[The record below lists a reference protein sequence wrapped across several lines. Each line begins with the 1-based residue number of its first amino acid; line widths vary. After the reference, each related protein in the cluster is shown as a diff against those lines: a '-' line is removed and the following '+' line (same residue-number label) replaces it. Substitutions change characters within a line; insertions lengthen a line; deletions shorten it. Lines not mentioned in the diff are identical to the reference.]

1 MNLHHLR
8 VVLSQPKTSWQLCLL
23 GVLAGISAG
32 CVIILFRLTFQTLQL
47 YVLPEVGAYAELP
60 WWGRLGLP
68 FLGIFGIYCV
78 AALTGF
84 NHYRVGIP
92 FAIHRVKMHFGLMPL
107 RSTINQ
113 FFGGIFALA
122 SGFFVG
128 REGPS
133 VHLGAAGT
141 SFIGDGLKL
150 PYNCIRILAGCGI
163 AAGISASFNT
173 PFAAMIFVMEVV
185 LRDYRI
191 HIFIP
196 IMIAAAIGSVMSR
209 MVFGDGT
216 ALLFLSFANLDQWI
230 YVYLVVFGLGLGT
243 LAALFNFQLMA
254 IMRTC
259 QNMALHY
266 RFIIAAGFTGTIG
279 IFIPDAMGAE
289 FLSVHSLL
297 DANIEIQAIFL
308 IFLAKFVLGCIAIGL
323 GIPGGIIGPV
333 MIIGMFAGALLA
345 YPLENILGTTQ
356 YHDTFVLLGVAGMLT
371 AVLNAPLAAM
381 SAVMELSYTPQIVLP
396 CILVIV
402 PAYVISH
409 QVFKNRSI
417 FIQQLELQSL
427 PYRQSSITQSLQKTG
442 VLALAHKN
450 IITFGADEAHT
461 LVNQLK
467 ADPDHYYLIKTT
479 NAHYQEHARSTDK
492 FAENAYSLELASPY
506 NFELIT
512 PNLELESATTPEP
525 RDAYSQTPLPI
536 FSFQNTLS
544 EVYDVL
550 KVERRGAVLI
560 MCPDAKTI
568 HGIITWNMLHTYLF
582 QQNF

>member
-1 MNLHHLR
+1 MNLHQLR
-8 VVLSQPKTSWQLCLL
+8 VVLSQPKTSWQLCML
-23 GVLAGISAG
+23 GILAGISAG
-32 CVIILFRLTFQTLQL
+32 CVIILFRLTFQSLQL
-47 YVLPEVGAYAELP
+47 YVLPEVGAYSELP

-68 FLGIFGIYCV
+68 FVGIIGIYCI

-216 ALLFLSFANLDQWI
+216 ALLFLSFADLDQWI
-230 YVYLVVFGLGLGT
+230 YLYLVLFGMSLGA
-243 LAALFNFQLMA
+243 LAALFNYQLMA

-259 QNMALHY
+259 QDLALHY
-266 RFIIAAGFTGTIG
+266 RFIIAASFTGIIG

-297 DANIEIQAIFL
+297 DANIEIQAIFV
-308 IFLAKFVLGCIAIGL
+308 IFLAKFVLGCVAIGL

-345 YPLENILGTTQ
+345 FPLENILGTTE

-381 SAVMELSYTPQIVLP
+381 SAVMELSYSPQIVLP

-417 FIQQLELQSL
+417 FIQQLELQNL

-450 IITFGADEAHT
+450 ISTFGENEITSLLEH
-461 LVNQLK
+461 LK
-467 ADPDHYYLIKTT
+467 ADPEHYYLIKTT
-479 NAHYQEHARSTDK
+479 NEEYQGNARPTDK

-506 NFELIT
+506 NFALIT
-512 PNLELESATTPEP
+512 PNLELASATTPEP
-525 RDAYSQTPLPI
+525 REAFTHSPLPI

-550 KVERRGAVLI
+550 KTERRGAVLI
-560 MCPDAKTI
+560 MCPNAKTI
-568 HGIITWNMLHTYLF
+568 HGIITWNMLHAYLF